1 MKIKNFKIWDKRR
14 DALIK
19 GYVEKGKSLRAL
31 ALKFKTTAPTI
42 AKYLSRLAVP
52 RRSGLNRRRGGPD
65 GRLKKNRDYTGQ
77 QFGQLTVIMRHP
89 LLYPTHWI
97 VKCTCGR
104 VLQLLEKQ
112 LLKKTCCGHGRRKNP
127 HV

>member
-1 MKIKNFKIWDKRR
+1 MTNWDKRQTT
-14 DALIK
+14 LIR
-19 GYVEKGKSLRAL
+19 GYVEREKSLRVL

-42 AKYLSRLAVP
+42 AKYLSHWGIS
-52 RRSGLNRRRGGPD
+52 RRNGLNRRRGGPN
-65 GRLKKNRDYTGQ
+65 GYLKKDRNYTGQ
-77 QFGQLTVIMRHP
+77 RFGQLTVIMKHP
-89 LLYPTHWI
+89 LLYPTHWT
-97 VKCTCGR
+97 VKCSCGR

>member
-1 MKIKNFKIWDKRR
+1 
-14 DALIK
+14 
-19 GYVEKGKSLRAL
+19 L
-31 ALKFKTTAPTI
+31 ALEFKTTAPTI
-42 AKYLSRLAVP
+42 AKHLSRLEVP
-52 RRSGLNRRRGGPD
+52 RRDGLNRRHGGPI

-89 LLYPTHWI
+89 FLYPTHWI